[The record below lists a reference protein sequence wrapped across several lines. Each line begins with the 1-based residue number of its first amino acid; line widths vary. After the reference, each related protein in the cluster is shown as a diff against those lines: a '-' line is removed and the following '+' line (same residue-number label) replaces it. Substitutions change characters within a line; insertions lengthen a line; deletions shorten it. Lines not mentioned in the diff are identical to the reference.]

1 MNFKYNDLK
10 ILEKEKLLQ
19 DESIHKTEF
28 EQQWYFSLGDIA
40 EYLQEDVTEVEYLE
54 LPLLIGGQR
63 KTVKTATFENIEK
76 GRKKEPLS
84 EFNKALLK
92 ARHFKK

>member
-1 MNFKYNDLK
+1 MLK

-19 DESIHKTEF
+19 DESVHKTEF
-28 EQQWYFSLGDIA
+28 EKQWYFSLEDVAI
-40 EYLQEDVTEVEYLE
+40 YLQEDLSEVENIE
-54 LPLLIGGQR
+54 LPLLIDGKR
-63 KTVKTATFENIEK
+63 KTVQTATFEDIEK
-76 GRKKEPLS
+76 GRKKEELS

>member
-1 MNFKYNDLK
+1 MLK

-28 EQQWYFSLGDIA
+28 EQQWYFSLEDIA

-63 KTVKTATFENIEK
+63 KTVKTATFEDIEK

>member
-1 MNFKYNDLK
+1 MK
-10 ILEKEKLLQ
+10 ILDKEKLLQ

-28 EQQWYFSLGDIA
+28 EKQWYFSLEDMTT
-40 EYLQEDVTEVEYLE
+40 YLQEDLSEVFYLE
-54 LPLLIGGQR
+54 LPLNFDGKRVLTKCG
-63 KTVKTATFENIEK
+63 TFEDIEK
-76 GRKKEPLS
+76 GRKKEELS

>member
-1 MNFKYNDLK
+1 MK
-10 ILEKEKLLQ
+10 ILDKQKLLQ

-28 EQQWYFSLGDIA
+28 EQQWYFSLEDMA
-40 EYLQEDVTEVEYLE
+40 EYLQEDLSEVEYLE

-63 KTVKTATFENIEK
+63 KTVKTATFDDIEK
-76 GRKKEPLS
+76 GRKKEELS
-84 EFNKALLK
+84 DFNKALLK

>member
-1 MNFKYNDLK
+1 MK

-28 EQQWYFSLGDIA
+28 EQQWYFSLEDMT
-40 EYLQEDVTEVEYLE
+40 EYLQEDLSEVEYLE
-54 LPLLIGGQR
+54 LPLLIGGKR
-63 KTVKTATFENIEK
+63 KTVKTAIFEDIEK
-76 GRKKEPLS
+76 GRKKEELS
-84 EFNKALLK
+84 DFNKALLK